1 MDINNR
7 NRIVSFQTSPDRDE
21 ILVVGG
27 ITEKQKSHRDA
38 IEIQFNK
45 PHPNYVFRFYP
56 DNSVGEI
63 FVLCKYFVP
72 TGLLKMKTANFSTD
86 ILLLTEHSSLY

>member
-7 NRIVSFQTSPDRDE
+7 NRIVSFQTSPVRDE

-27 ITEKQKSHRDA
+27 ITEKQKSHRDV

-45 PHPNYVFRFYP
+45 PHPNYEFRFYP
-56 DNSVGEI
+56 DDSVG
-63 FVLCKYFVP
+63 
-72 TGLLKMKTANFSTD
+72 
-86 ILLLTEHSSLY
+86 